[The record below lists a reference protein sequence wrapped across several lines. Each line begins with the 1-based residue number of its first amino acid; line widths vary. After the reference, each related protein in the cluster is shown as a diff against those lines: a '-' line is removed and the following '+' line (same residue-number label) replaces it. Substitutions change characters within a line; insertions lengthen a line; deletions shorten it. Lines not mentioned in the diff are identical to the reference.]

1 MLKESR
7 FSPSE
12 ADRLVADAQQ
22 GFDEDND
29 QTGLTYQL
37 LMKLVMNG
45 MPRREIL
52 ISKYSP
58 LKHPI
63 IGILNFEMTDVS
75 PKRSIF
81 NIVVLHVLCN
91 SSHKQH

>member
-1 MLKESR
+1 MHMSAHLAVMLKESR

-58 LKHPI
+58 LMHPI
-63 IGILNFEMTDVS
+63 IGILNIKIRNGCRIAEKVHF
-75 PKRSIF
+75 
-81 NIVVLHVLCN
+81 
-91 SSHKQH
+91 